1 MPRETLRKEGP
12 FMQERTRERERE
24 REGVKKVRFRGHIWI
39 L

>member
-1 MPRETLRKEGP
+1 MPRETLRKEGA

-24 REGVKKVRFRGHIWI
+24 RVKKVRFRGHIWI

>member
-1 MPRETLRKEGP
+1 MPRETLRKEGA

>member
-24 REGVKKVRFRGHIWI
+24 GVKKVRFRGHIWI